1 MLTDVATGRVHRFG
15 ENVTTDDVIAG
26 KYKHE
31 STDLDYLAPHIMEN
45 IRPGFAA
52 AIARGDFIVGGRNF
66 GCGSS
71 REQAP
76 ALIKHVGISAV
87 VAPSFARI
95 FYRNAL
101 NVGLLVLSVET
112 DGIADGDILE
122 YDPDSG
128 VVGVRGREI
137 TRMVTPIPDD
147 IRAIVDAGGLIAYV
161 RNEGT
166 L

>member
-1 MLTDVATGRVHRFG
+1 LLTEVATGRVHRFG

-31 STDLDYLAPHIMEN
+31 STDLDILAPHIMEN

-52 AIARGDFIVGGRNF
+52 AIAPGDFIVAGRNF

-101 NVGLLVLSVET
+101 NLGLLVLSVET
-112 DGIADGDILE
+112 DDIEDGDILE
-122 YDPDSG
+122 YDADNGG
-128 VVGVRGREI
+128 VSVRDRAI
-137 TRMVTPIPDD
+137 TRAVTPIPDD
-147 IRAIVDAGGLIAYV
+147 MRAIVDAGGLIAYV
-161 RNEGT
+161 RKEGT

>member
-1 MLTDVATGRVHRFG
+1 MLSAVATGRVHRFG

-52 AIARGDFIVGGRNF
+52 SIAPGDFIVAGRNF

-76 ALIKHVGISAV
+76 TLIKHVGFSAV

-101 NVGLLVLSVET
+101 NVGLLLLSVET
-112 DGIADGDILE
+112 DGIADGDILD

-128 VVGVRGREI
+128 VVTVRGREI
-137 TRMVTPIPDD
+137 TREVTPIPDD
-147 IRAIVDAGGLIAYV
+147 MRAIVDAGGLIAYV
-161 RNEGT
+161 RKEGT